1 MENCK
6 WRLKVNDGEVIE
18 FTNEEDVKNY
28 IAANRSKY
36 NWETDP
42 ELLRVT
48 TETYVDEIINKAKKD
63 VFSETSKI
71 VPLKNR
77 NLAINEDS
85 LEEGDSDTIAVTD
98 VITKPNKDGKRL
110 APEVIAENYESDL
123 FKNYI
128 LELLQRR
135 GLNINNL
142 VFQSGLTTD
151 QRLDAIKEELFH
163 NAIITEKTEDHYL
176 NLAANKFKIDLNSED
191 SKYLIEKV
199 QNTVKENFRVQLMGE
214 FVHNIFY
221 NLIERKLSPYALK
234 ERYSSVIAYISKR
247 FSTMYQDQRTWLQ
260 EEAKAF
266 TVSKIDFDE
275 MVDNVNEVYQTIL
288 MQHSGSDGKLRGGVK
303 IYSEID
309 LTADLGYEIEGKS
322 KIRGKLDLFVID
334 GDVSTIY
341 DIKFSKKPYDKWA
354 KEKRLTA
361 IYQQAFYGRVLNQLG
376 INTNSLQYYLVPIYK
391 FKGRLVSDG
400 LKNITEEVTAPYVV
414 RNLDDYI
421 PRVLYSEYKD
431 PEEMLNIDKKIT
443 KILPE
448 EYILAKTYRL
458 NKEIIEKSNIIRYK
472 NGRIDFVN
480 DITGKKEPLSGED
493 AISERIDRYIEE
505 LKESRPAM
513 INNFI
518 GSLRSILK
526 GTLPDSIPYEGNSRR
541 RGFYKALL
549 DKYYNQQDRY
559 IIVDNQNLFDRGLI
573 PIVDTINNAID
584 ILTLDELN
592 LDDNLYYSDNG
603 KLSSLFELIAKPGT
617 TNAKWLEQQYA
628 QKKILPLE
636 ATRGNAALLKALIV
650 LNERPA
656 FQNLKL
662 GDIRAVNP
670 FKSQSKSFNEK
681 EITFIEEILSQLVV
695 DENGTPMSANL
706 TTLREGPYKG
716 QSRFVSIIDKVSD
729 QIMAIFRIDQS
740 GENALYKLIKEN
752 SDLFISSNFD
762 SNNTEDLVDRL
773 ETLLETI
780 RTTAQLDVNH
790 LDISNQNAKV
800 YAWVAQMYLYYK
812 NVDMFEEKTYAKL
825 FGKGFPNWFDS
836 FMLNSMD
843 TIRSSNIVYFR
854 NIMATAF
861 QKIRNEYTNWLGEL
875 RKEESLYEN
884 SIGHGIATSNFIGA
898 KGGLYRN
905 LYRPDTFD
913 LTFKDPWDMSNDLSE
928 AERRMIKFALKTI
941 TGKTSRADLDE
952 NDFLVPL
959 VRVRLASLATNG
971 NLNAKTFYDNFAYG
985 FNSFIK
991 DTFSERAKEQES
1003 AADAFDQLAFE
1014 FEDRKNEDKRR
1025 KLIQEYEIGA
1035 FETNL
1040 EIILASYKMAE
1051 AKKNNVNEI
1060 LPQIRAMQAAL
1071 SLKGNLTGIDV
1082 SNIMEFIADTTKSS
1096 LYFESLVP
1104 QEMRGMF
1111 KSLSALRSVASS
1123 VALSWHFAN
1132 LPREVLMGFWTN
1144 FSNAMFRRYGKEAF
1158 TIKDYGKALKY
1169 LIYDSPKFITEIT
1182 KIELLNEL
1190 YALANMDLRNMV
1202 KNTISYKN
1210 GIIGGF
1216 SRYSGWALTAPDYWN
1231 RMSIFLAQMIHDG
1244 TFDAHYIDK
1253 DSDGIERLKYDM
1265 EKDKRFDVYLK
1276 YKDHAVPDSVK
1287 SVYEKQYGLYI
1298 AMLRQFNVER
1308 ERTGEPLYKVG
1319 DKFEMAYTVLQRESI
1334 KSFADESFGYYDL
1347 ETKAEWNKLW
1357 QGMLFKQ
1364 FMTYLSAKKT
1374 QYTLKRTTVA
1384 SQGHFTP
1391 VVDVKGNQKY
1401 IKIITDAN
1409 GTWVNSEIV
1418 SEDTGIPLYS
1428 WEGRIMEGIFQTY
1441 QQLFK
1446 DVYTNVK
1453 QMISKDSELN
1463 TTDLW
1468 RKYIKSNDIEAA
1480 NFKASLYD
1488 LTMFLFFAKLLQ
1500 IMLLDDPEESG
1511 IKYKDQIADR
1521 SWWFRNGIDLV
1532 NRSLDDMGVINAV
1545 TNGLLNW
1552 NPPFLSILQ
1561 NSIRS
1566 YAAAFKLE
1574 DVNFAEAALLGT
1586 VNTFGMF
1593 RPFRQDINN
1602 AIKEK

>member
-400 LKNITEEVTAPYVV
+400 LKNITEEVTTPYVV

-800 YAWVAQMYLYYK
+800 YAWVAQMYLHYK

-1144 FSNAMFRRYGKEAF
+1144 LSNAMFRRYGKEAF

-1202 KNTISYKN
+1202 ENTISYKN

-1453 QMISKDSELN
+1453 QMISKDPELS

>member
-1 MENCK
+1 
-6 WRLKVNDGEVIE
+6 
-18 FTNEEDVKNY
+18 
-28 IAANRSKY
+28 
-36 NWETDP
+36 
-42 ELLRVT
+42 
-48 TETYVDEIINKAKKD
+48 
-63 VFSETSKI
+63 
-71 VPLKNR
+71 
-77 NLAINEDS
+77 
-85 LEEGDSDTIAVTD
+85 
-98 VITKPNKDGKRL
+98 
-110 APEVIAENYESDL
+110 
-123 FKNYI
+123 
-128 LELLQRR
+128 
-135 GLNINNL
+135 
-142 VFQSGLTTD
+142 
-151 QRLDAIKEELFH
+151 
-163 NAIITEKTEDHYL
+163 
-176 NLAANKFKIDLNSED
+176 
-191 SKYLIEKV
+191 
-199 QNTVKENFRVQLMGE
+199 
-214 FVHNIFY
+214 
-221 NLIERKLSPYALK
+221 
-234 ERYSSVIAYISKR
+234 
-247 FSTMYQDQRTWLQ
+247 
-260 EEAKAF
+260 
-266 TVSKIDFDE
+266 

-431 PEEMLNIDKKIT
+431 PEEMLNIDKKIA

-480 DITGKKEPLSGED
+480 NITGKKEPLSGED
-493 AISERIDRYIEE
+493 AISERIDSYIEE

-541 RGFYKALL
+541 RGFYKVLL

-592 LDDNLYYSDNG
+592 LDDTLYYSDNG

-729 QIMAIFRIDQS
+729 QIMAIFRMDQS

-790 LDISNQNAKV
+790 LDMSNQNAKV

-861 QKIRNEYTNWLGEL
+861 QKIRNEYTN
-875 RKEESLYEN
+875 
-884 SIGHGIATSNFIGA
+884 
-898 KGGLYRN
+898 
-905 LYRPDTFD
+905 
-913 LTFKDPWDMSNDLSE
+913 
-928 AERRMIKFALKTI
+928 
-941 TGKTSRADLDE
+941 
-952 NDFLVPL
+952 
-959 VRVRLASLATNG
+959 
-971 NLNAKTFYDNFAYG
+971 
-985 FNSFIK
+985 
-991 DTFSERAKEQES
+991 
-1003 AADAFDQLAFE
+1003 
-1014 FEDRKNEDKRR
+1014 
-1025 KLIQEYEIGA
+1025 
-1035 FETNL
+1035 
-1040 EIILASYKMAE
+1040 
-1051 AKKNNVNEI
+1051 
-1060 LPQIRAMQAAL
+1060 
-1071 SLKGNLTGIDV
+1071 
-1082 SNIMEFIADTTKSS
+1082 
-1096 LYFESLVP
+1096 
-1104 QEMRGMF
+1104 
-1111 KSLSALRSVASS
+1111 
-1123 VALSWHFAN
+1123 
-1132 LPREVLMGFWTN
+1132 
-1144 FSNAMFRRYGKEAF
+1144 
-1158 TIKDYGKALKY
+1158 
-1169 LIYDSPKFITEIT
+1169 
-1182 KIELLNEL
+1182 
-1190 YALANMDLRNMV
+1190 
-1202 KNTISYKN
+1202 
-1210 GIIGGF
+1210 
-1216 SRYSGWALTAPDYWN
+1216 
-1231 RMSIFLAQMIHDG
+1231 
-1244 TFDAHYIDK
+1244 
-1253 DSDGIERLKYDM
+1253 
-1265 EKDKRFDVYLK
+1265 
-1276 YKDHAVPDSVK
+1276 
-1287 SVYEKQYGLYI
+1287 
-1298 AMLRQFNVER
+1298 
-1308 ERTGEPLYKVG
+1308 
-1319 DKFEMAYTVLQRESI
+1319 
-1334 KSFADESFGYYDL
+1334 
-1347 ETKAEWNKLW
+1347 
-1357 QGMLFKQ
+1357 
-1364 FMTYLSAKKT
+1364 
-1374 QYTLKRTTVA
+1374 
-1384 SQGHFTP
+1384 
-1391 VVDVKGNQKY
+1391 
-1401 IKIITDAN
+1401 
-1409 GTWVNSEIV
+1409 
-1418 SEDTGIPLYS
+1418 
-1428 WEGRIMEGIFQTY
+1428 
-1441 QQLFK
+1441 
-1446 DVYTNVK
+1446 
-1453 QMISKDSELN
+1453 
-1463 TTDLW
+1463 
-1468 RKYIKSNDIEAA
+1468 
-1480 NFKASLYD
+1480 
-1488 LTMFLFFAKLLQ
+1488 
-1500 IMLLDDPEESG
+1500 
-1511 IKYKDQIADR
+1511 
-1521 SWWFRNGIDLV
+1521 
-1532 NRSLDDMGVINAV
+1532 
-1545 TNGLLNW
+1545 
-1552 NPPFLSILQ
+1552 
-1561 NSIRS
+1561 
-1566 YAAAFKLE
+1566 
-1574 DVNFAEAALLGT
+1574 
-1586 VNTFGMF
+1586 
-1593 RPFRQDINN
+1593 
-1602 AIKEK
+1602 

>member
-85 LEEGDSDTIAVTD
+85 LEEGDSDTIVVTD

-163 NAIITEKTEDHYL
+163 NTVITEKTADHYL

-191 SKYLIEKV
+191 SKSLIEKV

-431 PEEMLNIDKKIT
+431 PEEMLNIDKKIA

-592 LDDNLYYSDNG
+592 LDDTLYYSDNG

-790 LDISNQNAKV
+790 LDMSNQNAKV

-825 FGKGFPNWFDS
+825 FGKWFDS

-1144 FSNAMFRRYGKEAF
+1144 LSNAMFRRYGKEAF

-1202 KNTISYKN
+1202 ENTISYKN

-1357 QGMLFKQ
+1357 QGMLLKQ

-1453 QMISKDSELN
+1453 QMVSKDPELS

>member
-18 FTNEEDVKNY
+18 FTNEEDVKTY
-28 IAANRSKY
+28 IAANRNRY

-48 TETYVDEIINKAKKD
+48 TETYVDGIINKAKKD
-63 VFSETSKI
+63 TFSETAKI
-71 VPLKNR
+71 TPLKNR

-98 VITKPNKDGKRL
+98 VITKPNKEGKRL

-135 GLNINNL
+135 GLNINTL
-142 VFQSGLTTD
+142 IFQSGLTTD

-163 NAIITEKTEDHYL
+163 DTLITEKTAEHYL
-176 NLAANKFKIDLNSED
+176 TSAANKFRIELNSGD
-191 SKYLIEKV
+191 AKSLIERV
-199 QNTVKENFRVQLMGE
+199 QNTVKENFRIQLMGE

-234 ERYSSVIAYISKR
+234 ERYGSVMAYIAKR

-266 TVSKIDFDE
+266 TVSKVDFDE
-275 MVDNVNEVYQTIL
+275 MVDDVNAVYQTIL

-309 LTADLGYEIEGKS
+309 LTANLGYEIDGKS

-334 GDVSTIY
+334 GDVATIY

-391 FKGRLVSDG
+391 FKGKLISDG

-414 RNLDDYI
+414 RNLDEYI

-431 PEEMLNIDKKIT
+431 PEEMLNIDKKIA
-443 KILPE
+443 KVLPE

-458 NKEIIEKSNIIRYK
+458 NKEIIEKNNIIRYR

-493 AISERIDRYIEE
+493 VIPERIDRYIEE

-518 GSLRSILK
+518 GSLKSILK

-573 PIVDTINNAID
+573 PIVDTVNNAID
-584 ILTLDELN
+584 VLILDELN
-592 LDDNLYYSDNG
+592 LDDTLYYSNNG
-603 KLSSLFELIAKPGT
+603 KLSGLFELIAKPGT
-617 TNAKWLEQQYA
+617 TNAQWLEQQYL
-628 QKKILPLE
+628 QKQILPLE

-662 GDIRAVNP
+662 GTIRAVNP
-670 FKSQSKSFNEK
+670 FRSQSLEFNERQ
-681 EITFIEEILSQLVV
+681 IAFIEDVLSQLAA
-695 DENGTPMSANL
+695 DEEGTLMSPNL
-706 TTLREGPYKG
+706 TILKDGPYKG
-716 QSRFVSIIDKVSD
+716 QSRFTSIVDKVSD

-740 GENALYKLIKEN
+740 EENAIHKIIKSN
-752 SDLFISSNFD
+752 SDLFISSNFET
-762 SNNTEDLVDRL
+762 NNIEDLVDRL
-773 ETLLETI
+773 ETLLESI
-780 RTTAQLDVNH
+780 RKMGQLDVNN
-790 LDISNQNAKV
+790 LDMSNQTARV
-800 YAWVAQMYLYYK
+800 YAWVSQIYNYYK
-812 NVDMFEEKTYAKL
+812 NIDLFEEESPAKL
-825 FGKGFPNWFDS
+825 FGQGFPNWFDS
-836 FMLNSMD
+836 LMINSLD
-843 TIRSSNIVYFR
+843 TIRSNNVVYFR
-854 NIMATAF
+854 NILATAF
-861 QKIRNEYTNWLGEL
+861 QKIRNEYTNWLAEL
-875 RKEESLYEN
+875 RKEEQKYED
-884 SIGHGIATSNFIGA
+884 SIGHGIAASNLIGA
-898 KGGLYRN
+898 KGGLHRN
-905 LYRPDTFD
+905 LYRTDTFD

-928 AERRMIKFALKTI
+928 AERQMLKFALKTI
-941 TGKTSRADLDE
+941 TGKSSRAELDT

-959 VRVRLASLATNG
+959 VRVRLASLVTNG
-971 NLNAKTFYDNFAYG
+971 NLSAKTIRDNFAYG

-1014 FEDRKNEDKRR
+1014 FEDRKNEDKRV
-1025 KLIQEYEIGA
+1025 KLIQEYGIGA

-1051 AKKNNVNEI
+1051 VKKRNIDKV
-1060 LPQIRAMQAAL
+1060 LPQIRAMQATLA
-1071 SLKGNLTGIDV
+1071 LKGNLTGIDV
-1082 SNIMEFIADTTKSS
+1082 SNIMEFIADTTKST

-1104 QEMRGMF
+1104 EEMRGMF

-1144 FSNAMFRRYGKEAF
+1144 LSNAMFRRYGKEAF

-1169 LIYDSPKFITEIT
+1169 LIYDSPKFMTEIT

-1202 KNTISYKN
+1202 ENTISYKN

-1265 EKDKRFDVYLK
+1265 EKDRRFDVYLK
-1276 YKDHAVPDSVK
+1276 YKDHAVPDAVK
-1287 SVYEKQYGLYI
+1287 ATYEKQYGLYI

-1418 SEDTGIPLYS
+1418 NENTGIPLYS
-1428 WEGRIMEGIFQTY
+1428 WEGRVMEGIFQTY

-1446 DVYTNVK
+1446 DVYLNVK
-1453 QMISKDSELN
+1453 QIVNKDPELN

-1468 RKYIKSNDIEAA
+1468 RKYVRSNGIEAA

-1500 IMLLDDPEESG
+1500 MALLDDPEETG

-1532 NRSLDDMGVINAV
+1532 NRSIDDLGVINAI
-1545 TNGLLNW
+1545 TNGALNW

-1561 NSIRS
+1561 NSIKS
-1566 YAAAFKLE
+1566 YYSAFKLE
-1574 DVNFAEAALLGT
+1574 DINFAEAALLGT

-1602 AIKEK
+1602 TIKES

>member
-861 QKIRNEYTNWLGEL
+861 QKIRNEYMNWLGEL

-905 LYRPDTFD
+905 LYRPNTFD

-1144 FSNAMFRRYGKEAF
+1144 LSNAMFRRYGKEAF

-1202 KNTISYKN
+1202 ENTISYKN

>member
-1 MENCK
+1 M
-6 WRLKVNDGEVIE
+6 
-18 FTNEEDVKNY
+18 
-28 IAANRSKY
+28 
-36 NWETDP
+36 
-42 ELLRVT
+42 
-48 TETYVDEIINKAKKD
+48 
-63 VFSETSKI
+63 
-71 VPLKNR
+71 
-77 NLAINEDS
+77 
-85 LEEGDSDTIAVTD
+85 
-98 VITKPNKDGKRL
+98 
-110 APEVIAENYESDL
+110 

-163 NAIITEKTEDHYL
+163 NTVITEKTADHYL

-191 SKYLIEKV
+191 SKSLIEKV

-266 TVSKIDFDE
+266 IVSKIDFDE

-421 PRVLYSEYKD
+421 PRVIYSEYKD
-431 PEEMLNIDKKIT
+431 PEEILNIDKKIA

-1014 FEDRKNEDKRR
+1014 FEDRKNEDKGR

-1051 AKKNNVNEI
+1051 AKKNNVDEI

-1071 SLKGNLTGIDV
+1071 SLKGNLTGIDI
-1082 SNIMEFIADTTKSS
+1082 SNIMEFIADMTESS

-1144 FSNAMFRRYGKEAF
+1144 LSNAMFRRYGKEAF

-1202 KNTISYKN
+1202 ENTISYKN

-1453 QMISKDSELN
+1453 QMISKDPELS

>member
-458 NKEIIEKSNIIRYK
+458 NKKIIEKSNIIRYK

-650 LNERPA
+650 LNESPA

-670 FKSQSKSFNEK
+670 FKSQSKSFNEE

-716 QSRFVSIIDKVSD
+716 QSRFVSIIDKVWD

-812 NVDMFEEKTYAKL
+812 GVDIFEEKTYVKL

-861 QKIRNEYTNWLGEL
+861 QKIRNEYTNWLREL

-898 KGGLYRN
+898 KGGLHRN

-959 VRVRLASLATNG
+959 VRARLASLATNG

-1025 KLIQEYEIGA
+1025 KLIQEYGIGA

-1144 FSNAMFRRYGKEAF
+1144 LSNAMFRRYGKEAF

-1169 LIYDSPKFITEIT
+1169 LIYDSPKFITEVT

-1202 KNTISYKN
+1202 ENTISYKN

-1334 KSFADESFGYYDL
+1334 KSFVDESFGYYDL

-1446 DVYTNVK
+1446 DIYTNVK
-1453 QMISKDSELN
+1453 QMISKDPELN

-1566 YAAAFKLE
+1566 YAVAFKLE

>member
-6 WRLKVNDGEVIE
+6 WRLKVNNGEIVE
-18 FTNEEDVKNY
+18 FSSEEDVKKY
-28 IAANRSKY
+28 IAANRNKY

-42 ELLRVT
+42 ELIKVT
-48 TETYVDEIINKAKKD
+48 TETYIDNIVQKAKQD
-63 VFSETSKI
+63 IYFETAKI
-71 VPLKNR
+71 TPLKNR
-77 NLAINEDS
+77 NLAISEDQ

-123 FKNYI
+123 YKSSI
-128 LELLQRR
+128 LDILQQR
-135 GLNINNL
+135 GLNINNII
-142 VFQSGLTTD
+142 FQAGLSID
-151 QRLDAIKEELFH
+151 QRLDILKTELFSD
-163 NAIITEKTEDHYL
+163 AIITEKTVAYYL
-176 NLAANKFKIDLNSED
+176 ETAANKLKIDIKD
-191 SKYLIEKV
+191 TDAKTIIENV

-221 NLIERKLSPYALK
+221 NLIEKKLSPFALK
-234 ERYSSVIAYISKR
+234 ERYGSVIAYISKR
-247 FSTMYQDQRTWLQ
+247 FSTLYQDQRAWLQ

-266 TVSKIDFDE
+266 TVSKVEFDE
-275 MVDNVNEVYQTIL
+275 LVDQVNEVYKTIL
-288 MQHSGSDGKLRGGVK
+288 MQHSGKDGKLRGGVK

-309 LTADLGYEIEGKS
+309 LVANLGYEIEGKS

-334 GDVSTIY
+334 GDVATIY

-354 KEKRLTA
+354 KEKKLTA
-361 IYQQAFYGRVLNQLG
+361 VYQQAFYGRVLNQLG
-376 INTNSLQYYLVPIYK
+376 VNTNSLQYYLVPLYK
-391 FKGRLVSDG
+391 FKGQLMFDG
-400 LKNITEEVTAPYVV
+400 LKNITEEVTAPHIV
-414 RNLDDYI
+414 RNLDDYL

-431 PEEMLNIDKKIT
+431 PEEMINIDKKIA
-443 KILPE
+443 KVLPE

-458 NKEIIEKSNIIRYK
+458 NKKIIEEHNVIRYK
-472 NGRIDFVN
+472 NGDIYFVN
-480 DITGKKEPLSGED
+480 DITGKKERLSGESE
-493 AISERIDRYIEE
+493 IGERIDRYIEE
-505 LKESRPAM
+505 LKENRPAM

-518 GSLRSILK
+518 SSLKSILK

-541 RGFYKALL
+541 RGFYKIIL

-559 IIVDNQNLFDRGLI
+559 IIVDNQNLFDRGII
-573 PIVDTINNAID
+573 PIVDTLNNAID
-584 ILTLDELN
+584 ILTLDELDLN
-592 LDDNLYYSDNG
+592 DYIYYSDEG
-603 KLSSLFELIAKPGT
+603 RLKSLFELIAKPGT
-617 TNAKWLEQQYA
+617 SNAKWLEQQYT
-628 QKKILPLE
+628 QKRILPIE

-650 LNERPA
+650 LNERPS

-662 GDIRAVNP
+662 GDIRSINP

-681 EITFIEEILSQLVV
+681 EITFIEEILSELVV
-695 DENGTPMSANL
+695 DENGKAIKPNL
-706 TTLREGPYKG
+706 TILRDGPNKG
-716 QSRFVSIIDKVSD
+716 QSRFVSAVDKATD

-740 GENALYKLIKEN
+740 EDNALYKLIKSN

-762 SNNTEDLVDRL
+762 SNNKEELVDRL
-773 ETLLETI
+773 ESLLESI
-780 RTTAQLDVNH
+780 RTTNQLDVNH
-790 LDISNQNAKV
+790 LDTSNPSAKIYSWISK
-800 YAWVAQMYLYYK
+800 MYLYYK
-812 NVDMFEEKTYAKL
+812 NVDMFEEKPYAKL

-836 FMLNSMD
+836 FMLNSLD
-843 TIRSSNIVYFR
+843 TIPSSNIVYLR

-861 QKIRNEYTNWLGEL
+861 QKIRNEYSSWLSEL
-875 RKEESLYEN
+875 RKEETNYEN
-884 SIGHGIATSNFIGA
+884 SIGQGVLTSNLLGA
-898 KGGLYRN
+898 KGGIHRN
-905 LYRPDTFD
+905 LYRTDTFD
-913 LTFKDPWDMSNDLSE
+913 LTFKDPWDMNNDLTE
-928 AERRMIKFALKTI
+928 AERNILKFALKTI
-941 TGKTSRADLDE
+941 TGKTSREEFDD

-959 VRVRLASLATNG
+959 VRARMASLLTNG
-971 NLNAKTFYDNFAYG
+971 NLTAETLKDHFAYG

-991 DTFSERAKEQES
+991 DTFTERAKEQES
-1003 AADAFDQLAFE
+1003 AADAFDQIAFE

-1025 KLIQEYEIGA
+1025 KLIQEYGIEA

-1051 AKKNNVNEI
+1051 VRKRNIDKI
-1060 LPQIRAMQAAL
+1060 LPQVRAMQAVL
-1071 SLKGNLTGIDV
+1071 SLQGNLTGTDV
-1082 SNIMEFIADTTKSS
+1082 SNIMEFVADTTKSS
-1096 LYFESLVP
+1096 LYLETLVP

-1111 KSLSALRSVASS
+1111 KFLSSLRSVASAT
-1123 VALSWHFAN
+1123 ALSWNFAN
-1132 LPREVLMGFWTN
+1132 LPREILMGFWTN
-1144 FSNAMFRRYGKEAF
+1144 ISNAMFRRYGKEAF
-1158 TIKDYGKALKY
+1158 TVKDYGKALKY
-1169 LIYDSPKFITEIT
+1169 LIYDSPKFMTEIT

-1202 KNTISYKN
+1202 ENTISYKN

-1244 TFDAHYIDK
+1244 TFEAHYIQKDK
-1253 DSDGIERLKYDM
+1253 DGIERLKYDM
-1265 EKDKRFDVYLK
+1265 TKDRRFDIYLK
-1276 YKDHAVPDSVK
+1276 YKGHAVPDAVK
-1287 SVYEKQYGLYI
+1287 STYEKQYGLYI

-1374 QYTLKRTTVA
+1374 QYVLKRTTIA

-1391 VVDVKGNQKY
+1391 VVDTKGNQKF
-1401 IKIITDAN
+1401 IKIIVDAN
-1409 GTWVNSEIV
+1409 GTWINSEIV
-1418 SEDTGIPLYS
+1418 NENTGIPLYA
-1428 WEGRIMEGIFQTY
+1428 WEGRVMEGVFQTY

-1446 DVYTNVK
+1446 DIYGNVK
-1453 QMISKDSELN
+1453 QMIVKDPELS

-1468 RKYIKSNDIEAA
+1468 KKYVKSNDIEAA

-1488 LTMFLFFAKLLQ
+1488 LFMFLFFAKLLQ
-1500 IMLLDDPEESG
+1500 MALLDDPEETG
-1511 IKYKDQIADR
+1511 IKYKDQIAEKN
-1521 SWWFRNGIDLV
+1521 WWFRNGMDLV
-1532 NRSLDDMGVINAV
+1532 NRSLDDMGVINAL

-1566 YAAAFKLE
+1566 YSAAFKLE
-1574 DVNFAEAALLGT
+1574 DLNFAESCLLGT

-1602 AIKEK
+1602 AIKEN

>member
-163 NAIITEKTEDHYL
+163 NTVITEKTADHYL

-191 SKYLIEKV
+191 SKSLIEKV

-376 INTNSLQYYLVPIYK
+376 ITTNSLQYYLVPIYK

-431 PEEMLNIDKKIT
+431 PEEMLNIDKKIA

-592 LDDNLYYSDNG
+592 LDDTLYYSDNG

-650 LNERPA
+650 LNERPS

-773 ETLLETI
+773 EILLETI

-790 LDISNQNAKV
+790 LDMSNQNAKV

-1025 KLIQEYEIGA
+1025 KLIQEYKIGA

-1123 VALSWHFAN
+1123 IALSWHFAN

-1144 FSNAMFRRYGKEAF
+1144 LSNAMFRRYGKEAF

-1276 YKDHAVPDSVK
+1276 YKDHVVPDSVK

-1334 KSFADESFGYYDL
+1334 KSFADESFSYYDL

-1374 QYTLKRTTVA
+1374 QYTLKRTTIA

-1453 QMISKDSELN
+1453 QMVSKDPELS

-1545 TNGLLNW
+1545 TKGLLNW

>member
-48 TETYVDEIINKAKKD
+48 TETYIDEIINKAKKD

-706 TTLREGPYKG
+706 TTLREGSYKG

-985 FNSFIK
+985 FKSFIK

-1144 FSNAMFRRYGKEAF
+1144 LSNAMFRRYGKEAF

-1202 KNTISYKN
+1202 ENTISYKN

-1453 QMISKDSELN
+1453 QMISKDPELS

-1532 NRSLDDMGVINAV
+1532 NRSLDDVGVINAV

>member
-163 NAIITEKTEDHYL
+163 NTIITEKTADHYL

-334 GDVSTIY
+334 RDVSTIY

-573 PIVDTINNAID
+573 PIMDTINNAID

-1111 KSLSALRSVASS
+1111 KFLSALRSVASS

-1144 FSNAMFRRYGKEAF
+1144 LSNAMFRRYGKEAF

-1202 KNTISYKN
+1202 ENTISYKN

-1453 QMISKDSELN
+1453 QMISKDPELS